1 MYACRPIPATSLPP
15 AHLVQFTCD
24 MRLKDS
30 LLNLFRRM
38 PPSVCALCAQ
48 HRGKKVA
55 SSTSGEEV
63 LYPCHQKALGRGPE
77 VIDRESR
84 SGRWE
89 IMLWSKTTSSGNRVS
104 AGIAVH
110 ILGHTEPHC
119 HRRDPTF
126 HWITGLRPH
135 WPLCRYPVTNLL
147 ALTSTQSNDAARPTS
162 RLGFALRHSNQSKS
176 GPAGC
181 SWEKG
186 EKWVERGR
194 EVGEGRREERMM
206 GEQGEQFRRV
216 VRRQRAVW
224 SSVVTQQLWLG
235 KILSSGR
242 I

>member
-1 MYACRPIPATSLPP
+1 M
-15 AHLVQFTCD
+15 
-24 MRLKDS
+24 
-30 LLNLFRRM
+30 
-38 PPSVCALCAQ
+38 
-48 HRGKKVA
+48 A

-63 LYPCHQKALGRGPE
+63 PYPLHQKALGRGHI
-77 VIDRESR
+77 VTDSESR

-89 IMLWSKTTSSGNRVS
+89 IMVWSKTMSSGNRVS

-110 ILGHTEPHC
+110 VLGHTEPQG
-119 HRRDPTF
+119 HRRDPSF

-135 WPLCRYPVTNLL
+135 WPLCRYPVTNLPV
-147 ALTSTQSNDAARPTS
+147 LTSTQSNDAARPTS
-162 RLGFALRHSNQSKS
+162 RMGFALRHRDQSKS

-186 EKWVERGR
+186 EKRSQEWME
-194 EVGEGRREERMM
+194 

-242 I
+242 L